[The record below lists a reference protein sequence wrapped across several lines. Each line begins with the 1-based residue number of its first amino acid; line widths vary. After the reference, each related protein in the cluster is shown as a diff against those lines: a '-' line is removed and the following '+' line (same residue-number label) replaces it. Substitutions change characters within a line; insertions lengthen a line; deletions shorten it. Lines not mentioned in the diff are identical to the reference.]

1 MLNQGVLRKTV
12 VALGL
17 CFVATFAVDSAFAQ
31 APAAPAA
38 KPAPGKVGGGDKS
51 IAAKKGVGESLGNKE
66 FDEEQLPGTLEIGLA
81 LGSIAG
87 VIAAIKWL

>member
-1 MLNQGVLRKTV
+1 MLNQGVLRKTA

-17 CFVATFAVDSAFAQ
+17 SLVATFAVDTALAQ
-31 APAAPAA
+31 APAA
-38 KPAPGKVGGGDKS
+38 KPDAGKVGGGDKT

-66 FDEEQLPGTLEIGLA
+66 FDQEKLPGTLEIGLA

-87 VIAAIKWL
+87 VVAAIKWL